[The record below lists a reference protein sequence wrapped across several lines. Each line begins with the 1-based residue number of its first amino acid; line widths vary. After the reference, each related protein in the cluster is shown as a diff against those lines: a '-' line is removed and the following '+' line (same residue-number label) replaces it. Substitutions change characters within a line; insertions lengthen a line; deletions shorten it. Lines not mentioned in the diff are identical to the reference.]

1 MGRTQW
7 QEEGV
12 SKGKGSVSKILAS
25 GSKILQKPSSVQEFC
40 HFSWALIPEVPT
52 LRTHWLCEATPT
64 HSSHHLQGSNAKTA
78 TVTALGYW
86 EVLAMRSPLNGQG
99 RVHLNSEITLL
110 VGTWEIGVSPVGSGV
125 QESRPEKCERNTR
138 LGLGLA
144 IPWV

>member
-1 MGRTQW
+1 
-7 QEEGV
+7 
-12 SKGKGSVSKILAS
+12 
-25 GSKILQKPSSVQEFC
+25 
-40 HFSWALIPEVPT
+40 
-52 LRTHWLCEATPT
+52 
-64 HSSHHLQGSNAKTA
+64 
-78 TVTALGYW
+78 
-86 EVLAMRSPLNGQG
+86 MRSPLNGQG